1 MILPFLLALTA
12 AAPLPAPAAPPVA
25 APARTAPDVDARETR
40 YQAWVLRCET
50 LRTAKPPRTLCGLVS
65 TVSVKKEGGQ
75 PTIVTRIMLRPTQAG
90 QGYQMAFELPLGVL
104 LQPGAQVADGAGKPI
119 VRLPFVACRPT
130 SCEAGAVLT
139 DEQTARL
146 RAATDKA
153 MVFYDLQNGQTMKL
167 EYSMA
172 GFTAAL
178 DALKAQA
185 AR

>member
-1 MILPFLLALTA
+1 MTISFLLALA
-12 AAPLPAPAAPPVA
+12 AATPLPAPAAAPVA

-50 LRTAKPPRTLCGLVS
+50 LRAAKPPRTLCGLVS
-65 TVSVKKEGGQ
+65 TVSVKNEGGQ
-75 PTIVTRIMLRPTQAG
+75 PTIVTRIMLRPAQTG
-90 QGYQMAFELPLGVL
+90 KGYQMAFELPLGVL
-104 LQPGAQVADGAGKPI
+104 LPPGAQVADGAGKPV

-139 DEQTARL
+139 DEQTAQL
-146 RAATDKA
+146 RASADKG
-153 MVFYDLQNGQTMKL
+153 MVFYELQNGKTMKL

-172 GFTAAL
+172 GFAAAL
-178 DALKAQA
+178 DQLKAQT